1 MLYSARAEWTLRFI
15 LERNVISV
23 EPSTTTSRVNWQFP
37 VGIACILL
45 GVLVAVQFKVQQRR
59 VKEPTEM
66 GDLRVQLKLTES
78 ERNKMSAELQEAR
91 NRLVDLEK
99 ALSDGQNVTRT
110 TREEIE
116 RARLEAGLLPLKGP
130 GVVVK
135 LTDSTRRPSP
145 DDDPYFYIVHDV
157 DLQALVNE
165 LWASGA
171 EAVAVNEQRL
181 VTRTSIRCVGPTILV
196 NAVRLAPPYEVK
208 AIGNAQDIYTAL
220 NMPGGFL
227 QSMDMQRAMGVEVK
241 ITKLDELEV
250 PAFNGSLVYRYAEP
264 APPPA
269 PESSPEP

>member
-1 MLYSARAEWTLRFI
+1 
-15 LERNVISV
+15 VISV
-23 EPSTTTSRVNWQFP
+23 EPSTTTSRVNWQLP

-241 ITKLDELEV
+241 ISKLDELEV

-264 APPPA
+264 APKPA